1 MRKSDLVTVNDFSLT
16 YDYSGIFDT
25 VKPWIHGS
33 FTLPTHE
40 LIYVIEGKVKI
51 REGSTEYGL
60 VKGDFIVLSPDIEH
74 VGYEKS
80 TGHTSFFWLHFF
92 SDTTEKISLPKTG
105 KAGPDAEKTLR
116 EINHLAHV
124 DTRLAEL
131 SLAAFLIGLSSDFA
145 QSGNKLA
152 HETDEYI
159 RINSDVKLTAAA
171 VAAEF
176 GFSTDYLSRVYRRE
190 FGINLKA
197 GICRHRLAR
206 AENLLRNTNFGIKE
220 VAELCGFDDENG
232 FVKFFGYHS
241 GVTPTAYRNEFYKIH
256 MNGNPAPKD

>member
-1 MRKSDLVTVNDFSLT
+1 MDTRLVHASHARAYLR
-16 YDYSGIFDT
+16 YRR
-25 VKPWIHGS
+25 
-33 FTLPTHE
+33 
-40 LIYVIEGKVKI
+40 EGKN
-51 REGSTEYGL
+51 REGSTEYDL

-131 SLAAFLIGLSSDFA
+131 SLAAFLIGLSSDFE

-241 GVTPTAYRNEFYKIH
+241 GVTPTAYRNEFYRIH

>member
-1 MRKSDLVTVNDFSLT
+1 MVTVNDFSLT

-51 REGSTEYGL
+51 REGSTEYDL

-105 KAGPDAEKTLR
+105 RAGPDAEKTLR

-131 SLAAFLIGLSSDFA
+131 SLAAFLIGLSSDFE

>member
-33 FTLPTHE
+33 FTLHTHE

-51 REGSTEYGL
+51 REGSTEYDL

-105 KAGPDAEKTLR
+105 RAGPDAEKTLR

-256 MNGNPAPKD
+256 MNGTPASKD

>member
-1 MRKSDLVTVNDFSLT
+1 MVTVNDFSLT

-51 REGSTEYGL
+51 REGSTEYDI
-60 VKGDFIVLSPDIEH
+60 VKGDFIVLSPDVEH

-105 KAGPDAEKTLR
+105 RAGPDAEKTLR

-220 VAELCGFDDENG
+220 AAELCGFDDENG

>member
-1 MRKSDLVTVNDFSLT
+1 MVTVNDFSLT

-51 REGSTEYGL
+51 REGSTEYDL
-60 VKGDFIVLSPDIEH
+60 VKGDFIVLSPDVEH

-80 TGHTSFFWLHFF
+80 TGHTSLFWLHFF

-105 KAGPDAEKTLR
+105 RAGPDAEKTLR

-171 VAAEF
+171 VASEF

-241 GVTPTAYRNEFYKIH
+241 GVTPTAYRNGFYKIH

>member
-1 MRKSDLVTVNDFSLT
+1 MVTVNDFSLT

-51 REGSTEYGL
+51 REGSTEYDI
-60 VKGDFIVLSPDIEH
+60 VKGDFIVLSPDVEH

-105 KAGPDAEKTLR
+105 RAGPDAEKTLR

-159 RINSDVKLTAAA
+159 RINSDVILTAAA